1 MQHRM
6 ANKFTVS
13 QRPRFATTI
22 ALVGMVLM
30 VVSLASMSLAQKST
44 QKTFASAEE
53 ASHALFLAVQS
64 DDQPALMLILGGGEE
79 KSSPR
84 TMNLKTS
91 SSAGNSRE
99 NISRCTVW

>member
-64 DDQPALMLILGGGEE
+64 DDQPALMLILGGGKRNRLLE
-79 KSSPR
+79 R
-84 TMNLKTS
+84 
-91 SSAGNSRE
+91 
-99 NISRCTVW
+99 